1 MNVFHSV
8 AAWCRAQRTTLP
20 LADQAVQQ
28 LRRQL
33 RGKVN
38 ATILAQ
44 AEARLR
50 RRLFQGIERERAI
63 AHIVAWAMQAQHAD
77 WALGPVLRRG

>member
-1 MNVFHSV
+1 MNIL
-8 AAWCRAQRTTLP
+8 RAIATWYRARHATLSYV
-20 LADQAVQQ
+20 DQAVQQ

-50 RRLFQGIERERAI
+50 RRLFQGIERDRALASVI
-63 AHIVAWAMQAQHAD
+63 AWGTQAQHAD
-77 WALGPVLRRG
+77 WAC